1 MASPVGHSL
10 CGVLLGELLR
20 KPGPPAEAADG
31 RRARA
36 AWIVLAN
43 LPDVD
48 FLVGW
53 IALGDP
59 GALHSGFT
67 HSLLFCLAAAALIG
81 AASRRFAFLPGF
93 WPTLAIVGSHLVLDS
108 ASGHLLM
115 GPGYGVMLF
124 YPFSMDRIHSPIAL
138 FWGPKHHN
146 FAELLGLP
154 NFLGVLWEVLVFLP
168 PLLLVLR
175 RSRARRTSARPSD
188 APPS

>member
-10 CGVLLGELLR
+10 CGVLLGELLER
-20 KPGPPAEAADG
+20 APAPADAW
-31 RRARA
+31 RARV

-48 FLVGW
+48 FLIGW
-53 IALGDP
+53 IAFRDF

-67 HSLLFCLAAAALIG
+67 HSLLFCLAAAATV
-81 AASRRFAFLPGF
+81 AAARRRFAFLPPF
-93 WPTLAIVGSHLVLDS
+93 WPALAIVGSHLVLDS

-124 YPFSMDRIHSPIAL
+124 YPFWLERLHSPIAL

-146 FAELLGLP
+146 LAELLGLP
-154 NFLGVLWEVLVFLP
+154 NILGVLWEAVVFLP

-175 RSRARRTSARPSD
+175 ARARRTSARRTPSD
-188 APPS
+188 APPA